1 MESHWS
7 YFLFFLCLGTSPN
20 QSFKTEIDFAHQK
33 AFRLL
38 LEEVCVIIQGS
49 SFICSSFRSRDFYV
63 WKTEIKLRTHND
75 FSDVCRSLKL
85 HKKPSTQNIGKQI
98 CHTYYRTIYNTLCKS
113 FKSII
118 LMYASGKIFD
128 IAFLYATHY
137 FFLMSWGQWWC
148 RKCKGIFWQTI
159 THFIFFSIYLD
170 DINGQLLAF
179 FLNKTIWT
187 KVYHHLSK
195 VVVQVQNTL
204 S

>member
-1 MESHWS
+1 MILVTSVDHS
-7 YFLFFLCLGTSPN
+7 NCIKNLALKILGSK
-20 QSFKTEIDFAHQK
+20 S
-33 AFRLL
+33 
-38 LEEVCVIIQGS
+38 VIHI
-49 SFICSSFRSRDFYV
+49 
-63 WKTEIKLRTHND
+63 
-75 FSDVCRSLKL
+75 
-85 HKKPSTQNIGKQI
+85 
-98 CHTYYRTIYNTLCKS
+98 YRTIYNTLCKS
-113 FKSII
+113 FISII

-179 FLNKTIWT
+179 FLNKIIWT

-195 VVVQVQNTL
+195 VVIQVQNAL